1 MTQAGN
7 DNNGLASAAAIA
19 FPVVGWEGIIGEQP
33 FCLVRFGYVR
43 TAEESEAVRAG
54 ATAPFIP
61 LGLTADQ
68 CRRLAQDLVK
78 AADMIDSRKHPN

>member
-1 MTQAGN
+1 MTQTGN
-7 DNNGLASAAAIA
+7 DKDRPANAVAIA

-43 TAEESEAVRAG
+43 TQEEGEAVRAG
-54 ATAPFIP
+54 AVAPFIP

-68 CRRLAQDLVK
+68 CRRLAQDLVQ
-78 AADMIDSRKHPN
+78 AAEVIDSRKHPN